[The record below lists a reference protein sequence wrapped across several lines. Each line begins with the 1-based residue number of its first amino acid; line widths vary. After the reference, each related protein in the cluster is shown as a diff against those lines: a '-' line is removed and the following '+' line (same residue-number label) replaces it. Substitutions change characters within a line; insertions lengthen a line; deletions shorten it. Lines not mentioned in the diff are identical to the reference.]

1 MSEHILGESHF
12 RKMLTLMGE
21 RGVPPNVNGP
31 GEWWQ
36 EYKCHEKSN
45 YQGSLYFNHIT
56 GDIWDGDLKSRQDMA
71 LAAEDERIR
80 KLRESFDKA
89 DREKL
94 LEKKRSL
101 K

>member
-1 MSEHILGESHF
+1 MCKELPPEDRLSEHILGESHF

-56 GDIWDGDLKSRQDMA
+56 GDIWDGDLKSRQA
-71 LAAEDERIR
+71 TNQW
-80 KLRESFDKA
+80 
-89 DREKL
+89 
-94 LEKKRSL
+94 
-101 K
+101 